1 MQETSSIYKKLLADP
16 GHWKEYALVIGE
28 SGVLVDEFSNRITFG
43 GTAILVATTSPES
56 GFRES
61 SIISMSTPQTIFSDS
76 NPTVGNCIAGQ
87 ITVEMMKPKG
97 DIPRRARLAPY
108 VRLTN
113 GDEHSEW
120 IQKGVFFI
128 DHREYSGD
136 ENERM
141 VINGY
146 DHIILTEDEF
156 PSSTHEWPR
165 TDIDVVRDIASEI
178 GTDLDSR
185 TVKIMNKGYKINYP
199 AGYSM
204 REVLENIAAMYAG
217 SFIMSDTG
225 ELLLVTMF
233 GIPKE
238 TSYLIDNVGFAIT
251 FGGDRIL
258 V

>member
-1 MQETSSIYKKLLADP
+1 MQETSSLYKRLLADP
-16 GHWKEYALVIGE
+16 GHWKEYTLVIGE

-43 GTAILVATTSPES
+43 GTAILVATTGADS

-61 SIISMSTPQTIFSDS
+61 SIISMSTQKSIFSES

-113 GDEHSEW
+113 GIEHSEW

-141 VINGY
+141 IISGY
-146 DHIILTEDEF
+146 DHIILTEADF
-156 PSSTHEWPR
+156 PSSKNEWPR
-165 TDIDVVRDIASEI
+165 TDIDVVRDIANAI
-178 GTDLDSR
+178 GTSVDIR
-185 TVKIMNKGYKINYP
+185 TNQIMNNGYRINYP
-199 AGYSM
+199 AEYSM

-238 TSYLIDNVGFAIT
+238 TSYLIDDAGFAIT
-251 FGGDRIL
+251 FGGERLL

>member
-1 MQETSSIYKKLLADP
+1 MQETSSLYKKLLADP
-16 GHWKEYALVIGE
+16 GHWKEYTLVIGE
-28 SGVLVDEFSNRITFG
+28 TGSLVTEKSETITFG
-43 GTAILVATTSPES
+43 GTEILVASPGADS

-61 SIISMSTPQTIFSDS
+61 SIISMSTQKSIFSDS

-97 DIPRRARLAPY
+97 DVPRRARLAPY

-113 GDEHSEW
+113 GKEQSEW
-120 IQKGVFFI
+120 LPKGVFFI

-141 VINGY
+141 TVYGY
-146 DHIILTEDEF
+146 DHIILAEEEF
-156 PSSTHEWPR
+156 PSSTHTWPR
-165 TDIDVVRDIASEI
+165 KDIDVVRDIASEI
-178 GTDLDSR
+178 GTTLDSR
-185 TVKIMNKGYKINYP
+185 TVKIINKGYLINYP
-199 AGYSM
+199 VGYSM

-217 SFIMSDTG
+217 SFVMSDSG

-233 GIPKE
+233 GIPRE
-238 TSYLIDNVGFAIT
+238 TSYLIDNVGFTIT

>member
-1 MQETSSIYKKLLADP
+1 MQETSSLYKKIIS
-16 GHWKEYALVIGE
+16 GKHWKEYTLVIGE
-28 SGVLVDEFSNRITFG
+28 SGVLVDEQSQIITFG
-43 GTAILVATTSPES
+43 GTAILVSSTGADS
-56 GFRES
+56 GFQES
-61 SIISMSTPQTIFSDS
+61 SIISMSTQKSIFSDS

-87 ITVEMMKPKG
+87 ISVEMKKPKG

-108 VRLTN
+108 VRITN
-113 GDEHSEW
+113 GTEHSEW

-128 DHREYSGD
+128 DHREYRGE

-141 VINGY
+141 VISGY

-165 TDIDVVRDIASEI
+165 TDIDVVRDIAGEI
-178 GTDLDSR
+178 GTGVDSR
-185 TVKIMNKGYKINYP
+185 TVQIMNKGYKINYP
-199 AGYSM
+199 VGYSM
-204 REVLENIAAMYAG
+204 REVLENIAAMYGG
-217 SFIMSDTG
+217 SFVMSDVG

-238 TSYLIDNVGFAIT
+238 TSYLIDNAGYFIT

>member
-1 MQETSSIYKKLLADP
+1 MQETSSLYKRLIADP
-16 GHWKEYALVIGE
+16 GHWKEYSLVIGE
-28 SGVLVDEFSNRITFG
+28 SGVLVSEKAEKITFG
-43 GTAILVATTSPES
+43 GTNILVASS
-56 GFRES
+56 GADGGFRES
-61 SIISMSTPQTIFSDS
+61 AFISMSTQKNIFTGS

-87 ITVEMMKPKG
+87 ITVDMMKPKG
-97 DIPRRARLAPY
+97 EIPRRARLAPY
-108 VRLTN
+108 IRLTN
-113 GDEHSEW
+113 GKERSEW
-120 IQKGVFFI
+120 IPKGVFFI

-156 PSSTHEWPR
+156 PSSTNEWPR
-165 TDIDVVRDIASEI
+165 KDIDVVRDIANEI
-178 GTDLDSR
+178 GVSVDKR

-217 SFIMSDTG
+217 SFIMSDAG

-233 GIPKE
+233 GIPRE
-238 TSYLIDNVGFAIT
+238 TSYLIDNAGFSIT

>member
-1 MQETSSIYKKLLADP
+1 MQETSSLYKRLLADP
-16 GHWKEYALVIGE
+16 GHWKEYSLAIGE
-28 SGVLVDEFSNRITFG
+28 SGVLVDGFSNRITFG
-43 GTAILVATTSPES
+43 GTAIIVSTTSADY

-61 SIISMSTPQTIFSDS
+61 AIIKMSTQKSIFSDS

-87 ITVEMMKPKG
+87 ITVEMKKPKG
-97 DIPRRARLAPY
+97 NIPRRARLAPH

-113 GDEHSEW
+113 GKEHSEW
-120 IQKGVFFI
+120 LQKGVFFI

-136 ENERM
+136 ENERIT
-141 VINGY
+141 VYGY

-156 PSSTHEWPR
+156 PSSTHTWPR
-165 TDIDVVRDIASEI
+165 KDIDVVRDIAIEI
-178 GTDLDSR
+178 GTSLDRR
-185 TVKIMNKGYKINYP
+185 TVQIMNKGYEINYP

-233 GIPKE
+233 GIPIE
-238 TSYLIDNVGFAIT
+238 TSYLIDNVGFAVT

>member
-1 MQETSSIYKKLLADP
+1 MQETSSIYKRLLADP
-16 GHWKEYALVIGE
+16 GHWKEYTLVIGE
-28 SGVLVDEFSNRITFG
+28 TGVLVDNFSNRITFG
-43 GTAILVATTSPES
+43 GTAILVATTGADS

-61 SIISMSTPQTIFSDS
+61 SIISMSTQKSIFSDS
-76 NPTVGNCIAGQ
+76 TPTVGNCIAGQ
-87 ITVEMMKPKG
+87 ITVEMIRPKG

-113 GDEHSEW
+113 GKEHSEW
-120 IQKGVFFI
+120 VQKGVFFI
-128 DHREYSGD
+128 DHREYSGE

-156 PSSTHEWPR
+156 PSSTNEWPR
-165 TDIDVVRDIASEI
+165 TDVDVVRDIANEI
-178 GTDLDSR
+178 GASVDKR
-185 TVKIMNKGYKINYP
+185 TVQIMNKGYKINYP

-217 SFIMSDTG
+217 SFIMSDKA

-251 FGGDRIL
+251 FGGERIL

>member
-1 MQETSSIYKKLLADP
+1 MQETSSIYKRLLAEP
-16 GHWKEYALVIGE
+16 GHWKGYALVIGE

-43 GTAILVATTSPES
+43 STAILVATTSVDS
-56 GFRES
+56 GFREG
-61 SIISMSTPQTIFSDS
+61 SITSMSTQKSIFFDS

-97 DIPRRARLAPY
+97 NIPRRARLAPY

-113 GDEHSEW
+113 GKEHSEW
-120 IQKGVFFI
+120 LQKGVFFI

-178 GTDLDSR
+178 GTTLDSR
-185 TVKIMNKGYKINYP
+185 TIQIMNKGYKINYP

-217 SFIMSDTG
+217 SFIMSDIG
-225 ELLLVTMF
+225 ELLLITMF

-238 TSYLIDNVGFAIT
+238 TSYLIDNAGFVVT

>member
-1 MQETSSIYKKLLADP
+1 MQETSSLYKRLLAEP
-16 GHWKEYALVIGE
+16 GHWKEYTLVIGE
-28 SGVLVDEFSNRITFG
+28 SGVLVDEFSNRIIFG
-43 GTAILVATTSPES
+43 GTAILVATTGADS

-61 SIISMSTPQTIFSDS
+61 SIMSMSTQKSIFSDS
-76 NPTVGNCIAGQ
+76 NPSVGNCIAGQ
-87 ITVEMMKPKG
+87 ITVDMIKPKG

-113 GDEHSEW
+113 GKEHSEW
-120 IQKGVFFI
+120 VPKGIFFI

-141 VINGY
+141 VVNGY

-156 PSSTHEWPR
+156 PSSTNEWPR
-165 TDIDVVRDIASEI
+165 TDIDVVRDIADEI
-178 GTDLDSR
+178 GVDVDKR
-185 TVKIMNKGYKINYP
+185 TFQIMNKGYKINYP

-217 SFIMSDTG
+217 SFIMSETA

-238 TSYLIDNVGFAIT
+238 TNYLIDNVGFAVT

>member
-1 MQETSSIYKKLLADP
+1 MQETSSLYKRLLADP

-43 GTAILVATTSPES
+43 GTTILVATTSADS
-56 GFRES
+56 GFQES
-61 SIISMSTPQTIFSDS
+61 SIISMSTQKSIFSDS

-87 ITVEMMKPKG
+87 ISVEMKKPKG

-108 VRLTN
+108 VRITN
-113 GDEHSEW
+113 GTEHSEW
-120 IQKGVFFI
+120 IQKGVYFI
-128 DHREYSGD
+128 DHREYHGE

-141 VINGY
+141 VISGY

-156 PSSTHEWPR
+156 PGSTHEWPR
-165 TDIDVVRDIASEI
+165 TDIDVVRDIANEI
-178 GTDLDSR
+178 GTSIDGR
-185 TVKIMNKGYKINYP
+185 TVQIMNKGYKINYP

-238 TSYLIDNVGFAIT
+238 TNYLIDNVGFAVT

>member
-1 MQETSSIYKKLLADP
+1 MQETSSLYKRLLADA
-16 GHWKEYALVIGE
+16 GHSKEDTLVIGE
-28 SGVLVDEFSNRITFG
+28 QGVLVDEFSNRITFG
-43 GTAILVATTSPES
+43 GTAILVASTGTDS

-61 SIISMSTPQTIFSDS
+61 SIISMSTQKSIFSES

-97 DIPRRARLAPY
+97 EIPRRARLAPY

-113 GDEHSEW
+113 GIEHSEW
-120 IQKGVFFI
+120 LPKGVFFI

-141 VINGY
+141 TVYGY
-146 DHIILTEDEF
+146 DHIILTEIEF
-156 PSSTHEWPR
+156 PSSTHTWPR
-165 TDIDVVRDIASEI
+165 KDSDVVRDIANEI
-178 GTDLDSR
+178 GTSIDRR
-185 TVKIMNKGYKINYP
+185 TVQIMNKGYLINYP

-217 SFIMSDTG
+217 SFIMSDIG

-233 GIPKE
+233 GIQKE
-238 TSYLIDNVGFAIT
+238 TSYLIDNVGFAVT

>member
-1 MQETSSIYKKLLADP
+1 MQETSSLYKRLLADP
-16 GHWKEYALVIGE
+16 GHWKEYSLVIGE

-43 GTAILVATTSPES
+43 GTAILVASTSADS

-61 SIISMSTPQTIFSDS
+61 SIINMSTQKSIFSES
-76 NPTVGNCIAGQ
+76 NPTVGNCISGQ
-87 ITVEMMKPKG
+87 IAVEMMKPKG
-97 DIPRRARLAPY
+97 EIPRRARLAPY

-113 GDEHSEW
+113 GIEYSEW
-120 IQKGVFFI
+120 IPKGVFFI

-146 DHIILTEDEF
+146 DHIILTEDDF
-156 PSSTHEWPR
+156 PSSTNEWPR

-178 GTDLDSR
+178 GTSVDSR
-185 TVKIMNKGYKINYP
+185 TFQVMNKGYKINYP
-199 AGYSM
+199 AEYSM

-233 GIPKE
+233 GIPRE
-238 TSYLIDNVGFAIT
+238 TSYLIDNVGFAVT

>member
-1 MQETSSIYKKLLADP
+1 MQETSSLYKKLLADP

-28 SGVLVDEFSNRITFG
+28 SGVLVNEHSETITFG
-43 GTAILVATTSPES
+43 GTAILVASSGADS

-61 SIISMSTPQTIFSDS
+61 AIISMSTQKSIFPDS
-76 NPTVGNCIAGQ
+76 NPSVGNCISGQ
-87 ITVEMMKPKG
+87 ITVDMIKPKG
-97 DIPRRARLAPY
+97 DIPRRARLVPY

-113 GDEHSEW
+113 GMEHSEW

-141 VINGY
+141 IISGY
-146 DHIILTEDEF
+146 DHIILTEADF
-156 PSSTHEWPR
+156 PSSTDEWPR
-165 TDIDVVRDIASEI
+165 MDIDVVRDIASAI
-178 GTDLDSR
+178 GTSVDAR
-185 TVKIMNKGYKINYP
+185 TAKIMNKGYKIDYP
-199 AGYSM
+199 AEYSM

-217 SFIMSDTG
+217 SFVMSDVG

-238 TSYLIDNVGFAIT
+238 TDYLIDSAGFTIT
-251 FGGDRIL
+251 FGGERIL

>member
-1 MQETSSIYKKLLADP
+1 MQETSSLYKQLLADP
-16 GHWKEYALVIGE
+16 GHWKEYTLTIGE

-43 GTAILVATTSPES
+43 GTAILVATTSADS

-61 SIISMSTPQTIFSDS
+61 SIISMSTQKSIFSDS
-76 NPTVGNCIAGQ
+76 NPSVGNCIAGQ
-87 ITVEMMKPKG
+87 ITVDMMKPKG
-97 DIPRRARLAPY
+97 NIPRRARLAPY

-113 GDEHSEW
+113 GKEHSEW

-165 TDIDVVRDIASEI
+165 SDIDVVRDIATEI

-185 TVKIMNKGYKINYP
+185 TVQIMNKGYKINYP

-238 TSYLIDNVGFAIT
+238 TSYLIDNAGFAVT

>member
-1 MQETSSIYKKLLADP
+1 MQETSSLYKRLLADP
-16 GHWKEYALVIGE
+16 GHWKEYSLVIGE
-28 SGVLVDEFSNRITFG
+28 SGVLVNERSETITFG
-43 GTAILVATTSPES
+43 GTAILVASSGADS

-61 SIISMSTPQTIFSDS
+61 AIISMSTQKNMFPDS
-76 NPTVGNCIAGQ
+76 SPSVGNCIAGQ
-87 ITVEMMKPKG
+87 IKVDMMKPKG

-113 GDEHSEW
+113 GIEHSEW
-120 IQKGVFFI
+120 IPKGVFFI

-141 VINGY
+141 TVYGY

-156 PSSTHEWPR
+156 PSSTHTWPR
-165 TDIDVVRDIASEI
+165 KDIDVVRDIAAEI
-178 GTDLDSR
+178 GTFVDSR
-185 TVKIMNKGYKINYP
+185 TVSIMNKGYKINYP
-199 AGYSM
+199 VGYSM
-204 REVLENIAAMYAG
+204 RETLENIAAMYGG
-217 SFIMSDTG
+217 SFVTSDTG

>member
-1 MQETSSIYKKLLADP
+1 MQETSSLYKRLLSDP
-16 GHWKEYALVIGE
+16 GHWKEYSLAIGE
-28 SGVLVDEFSNRITFG
+28 SGVLVNEQAERITFG
-43 GTAILVATTSPES
+43 GTNILVASS
-56 GFRES
+56 GAEGGFSES
-61 SIISMSTPQTIFSDS
+61 SIISMSTLKSIFSDS
-76 NPTVGNCIAGQ
+76 NPSVGNCIAGQ
-87 ITVEMMKPKG
+87 ITVDMTKPKG

-113 GDEHSEW
+113 GKEHSEW

-141 VINGY
+141 IINGY

-165 TDIDVVRDIASEI
+165 TDIDVVKDIAAEI
-178 GTDLDSR
+178 GTALDSR
-185 TVKIMNKGYKINYP
+185 TVQIMNKGYKINYP
-199 AGYSM
+199 TGYSM
-204 REVLENIAAMYAG
+204 REVLENIAAMYGG
-217 SFIMSDTG
+217 SFITSDNG

-238 TSYLIDNVGFAIT
+238 TNYLIDNAGFIIT

>member
-1 MQETSSIYKKLLADP
+1 MQETSSLYKRLLADP
-16 GHWKEYALVIGE
+16 GHWKEYSLVIGE
-28 SGVLVDEFSNRITFG
+28 SGVLVDGFSNRITFG
-43 GTAILVATTSPES
+43 GTAIIVSTTSADS

-61 SIISMSTPQTIFSDS
+61 AIIKMSTQKSIFSDS

-87 ITVEMMKPKG
+87 ITVEMKKPKG
-97 DIPRRARLAPY
+97 NIPRRERLAPY

-113 GDEHSEW
+113 GKEHSEW
-120 IQKGVFFI
+120 LQKGVFFI
-128 DHREYSGD
+128 DHREHSGD
-136 ENERM
+136 ENKRM
-141 VINGY
+141 TVYGY

-156 PSSTHEWPR
+156 PSSTHTWPR
-165 TDIDVVRDIASEI
+165 KDIDVVRDIAIEI
-178 GTDLDSR
+178 GTSLDRR
-185 TVKIMNKGYKINYP
+185 TVQIMNKGYEINYP

-217 SFIMSDTG
+217 SFIMSDKG

-233 GIPKE
+233 GIPIE
-238 TSYLIDNVGFAIT
+238 TSYQIDNVGFAIT

>member
-1 MQETSSIYKKLLADP
+1 MQETSSLYKRLLADP
-16 GHWKEYALVIGE
+16 GHWKEYTLVIGE

-43 GTAILVATTSPES
+43 GTAILVASTGADS

-61 SIISMSTPQTIFSDS
+61 SIIKMSTQKSIFSDS

-87 ITVEMMKPKG
+87 ITVEMIKPKG
-97 DIPRRARLAPY
+97 EIPRRARLAPY

-113 GDEHSEW
+113 GIEHSEW
-120 IQKGVFFI
+120 IPKGVFFI

-136 ENERM
+136 ESERM
-141 VINGY
+141 VVNGY
-146 DHIILTEDEF
+146 DHIILTEEEF
-156 PSSTHEWPR
+156 PSSTNEWPR
-165 TDIDVVRDIASEI
+165 KDIDVVSDIANKI
-178 GTDLDSR
+178 GASVGKR
-185 TVKIMNKGYKINYP
+185 TVQVMNKGYEINYP

-217 SFIMSDTG
+217 SFIMSDIG
-225 ELLLVTMF
+225 ELLLITMF

-238 TSYLIDNVGFAIT
+238 TSYLIDNAGFAVT

>member
-1 MQETSSIYKKLLADP
+1 MQETSSLYKRLLADP

-28 SGVLVDEFSNRITFG
+28 SGVLVNEHSETITFG
-43 GTAILVATTSPES
+43 GTAILVASSGADS
-56 GFRES
+56 GFRETA
-61 SIISMSTPQTIFSDS
+61 IISMSTQKSIFTGST
-76 NPTVGNCIAGQ
+76 PTVGNCIAGQ
-87 ITVEMMKPKG
+87 ITAEMMKPKG

-113 GDEHSEW
+113 GKEYSEW
-120 IQKGVFFI
+120 LPKGVFFI

-141 VINGY
+141 TVYGY
-146 DHIILTEDEF
+146 DQIILAEEEF
-156 PSSTHEWPR
+156 PSSTHTWPR
-165 TDIDVVRDIASEI
+165 KDIDVVRDIANEI
-178 GTDLDSR
+178 GTSLDSR
-185 TVKIMNKGYKINYP
+185 TIKIINKGYLINYP
-199 AGYSM
+199 VGYSM

-217 SFIMSDTG
+217 SFIMSDMG

-238 TSYLIDNVGFAIT
+238 TSHLIDNVGFAIT

>member
-1 MQETSSIYKKLLADP
+1 MQETSSLYKRLLADP
-16 GHWKEYALVIGE
+16 GHWKEYSLVIGE
-28 SGVLVDEFSNRITFG
+28 SGVLVDGFSNRITFG
-43 GTAILVATTSPES
+43 GTAIIVSTTSADS

-61 SIISMSTPQTIFSDS
+61 AIIKMSTQKSIFSDS

-87 ITVEMMKPKG
+87 ITVEMKKPKG
-97 DIPRRARLAPY
+97 NIPRRARLAPY

-113 GDEHSEW
+113 GKEHSEW
-120 IQKGVFFI
+120 LQKGVFFI

-141 VINGY
+141 TVYGY

-156 PSSTHEWPR
+156 PSSTHTWPR
-165 TDIDVVRDIASEI
+165 KDIDVVRDIAIEI
-178 GTDLDSR
+178 GTSLDRR
-185 TVKIMNKGYKINYP
+185 TVQIMNKGYEINYP

-217 SFIMSDTG
+217 SFIMSDKG
-225 ELLLVTMF
+225 EILLVTMF
-233 GIPKE
+233 GIPIE
-238 TSYLIDNVGFAIT
+238 TSYLIDNVGFAVT

>member
-1 MQETSSIYKKLLADP
+1 MKETSSLYKRLLADP
-16 GHWKEYALVIGE
+16 GHWKEYSLVIGE
-28 SGVLVDEFSNRITFG
+28 SGADSV
-43 GTAILVATTSPES
+43 
-56 GFRES
+56 FRES
-61 SIISMSTPQTIFSDS
+61 SIIGMSTQKSIFSDS
-76 NPTVGNCIAGQ
+76 NPSVGNCIAGQ

-113 GDEHSEW
+113 GKEHSEW
-120 IQKGVFFI
+120 LQKGVFFI

-141 VINGY
+141 TVYGY
-146 DHIILTEDEF
+146 DHIILAEEEF
-156 PSSTHEWPR
+156 PSSTHTWPR
-165 TDIDVVRDIASEI
+165 KDIDVVRDIANEI
-178 GTDLDSR
+178 GTSIDRR
-185 TVKIMNKGYKINYP
+185 TVQIMNKGYKINYP
-199 AGYSM
+199 VGYSM

-217 SFIMSDTG
+217 SFIMSDIG

-238 TSYLIDNVGFAIT
+238 TSYLIDNVGFAVT

>member
-1 MQETSSIYKKLLADP
+1 MQETSSIYKRLLADP
-16 GHWKEYALVIGE
+16 GHWKEYTLVIGE
-28 SGVLVDEFSNRITFG
+28 SGVLVNERSETITFG
-43 GTAILVATTSPES
+43 GTAILVASSGADS
-56 GFRES
+56 GFNES
-61 SIISMSTPQTIFSDS
+61 AIISMSTQKNMFSDS
-76 NPTVGNCIAGQ
+76 NPSVGNCIAGQ
-87 ITVEMMKPKG
+87 IAIDMMKPKG

-113 GDEHSEW
+113 GNEHSEW
-120 IQKGVFFI
+120 IPKGVFFI

-156 PSSTHEWPR
+156 PSSTNEWPR
-165 TDIDVVRDIASEI
+165 TDIDVVRDIANEI
-178 GTDLDSR
+178 GVSVDQR
-185 TVKIMNKGYKINYP
+185 TVQIMNKGYKINYP

-238 TSYLIDNVGFAIT
+238 TSFLIDNVGFYIT

>member
-1 MQETSSIYKKLLADP
+1 MQETSSLYKRLLADP
-16 GHWKEYALVIGE
+16 GHWKEYTLVLGE
-28 SGVLVDEFSNRITFG
+28 SGALVDEFSNRITFG
-43 GTAILVATTSPES
+43 GTAILVATTGADS

-61 SIISMSTPQTIFSDS
+61 SIISMYTQKSIFSDS
-76 NPTVGNCIAGQ
+76 NPSVGNCIAGQ

-97 DIPRRARLAPY
+97 DIPRRARIAPY

-113 GDEHSEW
+113 GKEHSEW

-146 DHIILTEDEF
+146 DHIILTEADF
-156 PSSTHEWPR
+156 PSSTDEWPR
-165 TDIDVVRDIASEI
+165 MDIDVVCDIASAI
-178 GTDLDSR
+178 GTSVDTR
-185 TVKIMNKGYKINYP
+185 TTKIMGKGYKINYP
-199 AGYSM
+199 AEYSM

-217 SFIMSDTG
+217 SFVMSDTG

-238 TSYLIDNVGFAIT
+238 TSYLIDSAGFAIT

>member
-1 MQETSSIYKKLLADP
+1 MQETSSLYKRLLADP
-16 GHWKEYALVIGE
+16 GHWKEYSLVIGE
-28 SGVLVDEFSNRITFG
+28 SGADSV
-43 GTAILVATTSPES
+43 
-56 GFRES
+56 FRES
-61 SIISMSTPQTIFSDS
+61 SIIGMSTQKSIFSDS
-76 NPTVGNCIAGQ
+76 NPSVGNCIAGQ

-113 GDEHSEW
+113 GKEHSEW
-120 IQKGVFFI
+120 LQKGVFFI

-141 VINGY
+141 TVYGY
-146 DHIILTEDEF
+146 DHIILAEEEF
-156 PSSTHEWPR
+156 PSSTHTWPR
-165 TDIDVVRDIASEI
+165 KDIDVVRDIANEI
-178 GTDLDSR
+178 GTSIDRR
-185 TVKIMNKGYKINYP
+185 TVQIMNKGYKINYP
-199 AGYSM
+199 VGYSM

-217 SFIMSDTG
+217 SFIMSDIG

>member
-1 MQETSSIYKKLLADP
+1 MQETSSIYKQLLADP
-16 GHWKEYALVIGE
+16 GHWKEYTLVIGE
-28 SGVLVDEFSNRITFG
+28 SR
-43 GTAILVATTSPES
+43 
-56 GFRES
+56 FREG
-61 SIISMSTPQTIFSDS
+61 SIISMSTQKSIFSNS
-76 NPTVGNCIAGQ
+76 NPSVGNCIAGQ
-87 ITVEMMKPKG
+87 ITVEMTKPKG

-113 GDEHSEW
+113 GKEYSEW
-120 IQKGVFFI
+120 LPKGVFFI

-141 VINGY
+141 TIYGY
-146 DHIILTEDEF
+146 DHIILAEDEF
-156 PSSTHEWPR
+156 PSSTNIWPR
-165 TDIDVVRDIASEI
+165 KDIDVVRDIANEI
-178 GTDLDSR
+178 GITLDIR
-185 TVKIMNKGYKINYP
+185 TVKIINKGYLINYP
-199 AGYSM
+199 VGYSM

-233 GIPKE
+233 GIPRE
-238 TSYLIDNVGFAIT
+238 SSYLIDNVGFAIT

>member
-1 MQETSSIYKKLLADP
+1 MQETSSLYKRLLADP
-16 GHWKEYALVIGE
+16 GHWKEYSLVIGE
-28 SGVLVDEFSNRITFG
+28 SGVLVDGFSNRITFG
-43 GTAILVATTSPES
+43 GTAIIVSTTSADS
-56 GFRES
+56 GFLES
-61 SIISMSTPQTIFSDS
+61 AIIKMSTQKSIFSDS

-87 ITVEMMKPKG
+87 ITVEMKKPKG
-97 DIPRRARLAPY
+97 NIPRRERLAPY

-113 GDEHSEW
+113 GKEHSEW
-120 IQKGVFFI
+120 LQKGVFFI

-141 VINGY
+141 TVYGY

-156 PSSTHEWPR
+156 PSSTHTWPR
-165 TDIDVVRDIASEI
+165 KDIDVVRDIAIEI
-178 GTDLDSR
+178 GTSLDRR
-185 TVKIMNKGYKINYP
+185 TVQIMNKGYEINYP

-217 SFIMSDTG
+217 SFIMSDKG

-233 GIPKE
+233 GIPIE
-238 TSYLIDNVGFAIT
+238 TSYTIDNVGFAIT

>member
-1 MQETSSIYKKLLADP
+1 MQETSPLYKRLLADP

-28 SGVLVDEFSNRITFG
+28 SGVLVDEFSSRITFG
-43 GTAILVATTSPES
+43 GTAILVATTSADS

-61 SIISMSTPQTIFSDS
+61 SIISMSTQKTIFSDS

-87 ITVEMMKPKG
+87 IAVEMIKPKG

-113 GDEHSEW
+113 GKEHSEW
-120 IQKGVFFI
+120 LQKGVFFI

-238 TSYLIDNVGFAIT
+238 TSYLIDNAGFAVT
-251 FGGDRIL
+251 FGGGRIL

>member
-1 MQETSSIYKKLLADP
+1 MQETSSLYKKLLADP

-28 SGVLVDEFSNRITFG
+28 SGVLVDEFSSRITFG
-43 GTAILVATTSPES
+43 GTAILVATTSADS

-61 SIISMSTPQTIFSDS
+61 SIISMSTQKTIFSDS

-87 ITVEMMKPKG
+87 IAVEMIKPKG

-113 GDEHSEW
+113 GKEHSEW

-136 ENERM
+136 KNERM

-165 TDIDVVRDIASEI
+165 TDIDVVRDIAAEI
-178 GTDLDSR
+178 GTDLDRR
-185 TVKIMNKGYKINYP
+185 TVQIMNKGYKINYP

>member
-1 MQETSSIYKKLLADP
+1 MQETSSLYKRLLADP

-28 SGVLVDEFSNRITFG
+28 SGADSV
-43 GTAILVATTSPES
+43 
-56 GFRES
+56 FRES
-61 SIISMSTPQTIFSDS
+61 SIISMSTQKSIFSDS
-76 NPTVGNCIAGQ
+76 NPSVGNCIAGQ
-87 ITVEMMKPKG
+87 ITAEMMKPKG

-113 GDEHSEW
+113 GKEHSEW
-120 IQKGVFFI
+120 LQKGVFFI

-141 VINGY
+141 TVYGY
-146 DHIILTEDEF
+146 DHIILAEEEF
-156 PSSTHEWPR
+156 PSSTHTWPR
-165 TDIDVVRDIASEI
+165 KDIDVVRDIANEI
-178 GTDLDSR
+178 GTSIDRR
-185 TVKIMNKGYKINYP
+185 TVQIMNKGYKINYP
-199 AGYSM
+199 VGYSM

-217 SFIMSDTG
+217 SFIMSDIG
-225 ELLLVTMF
+225 ELLLITMF

-238 TSYLIDNVGFAIT
+238 TSYLIDNAGFAVT